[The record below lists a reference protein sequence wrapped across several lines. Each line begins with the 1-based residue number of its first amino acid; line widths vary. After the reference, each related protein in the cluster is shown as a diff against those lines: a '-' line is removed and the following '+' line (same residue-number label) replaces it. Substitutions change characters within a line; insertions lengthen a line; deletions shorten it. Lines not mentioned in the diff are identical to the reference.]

1 MKSVGPEQ
9 LAHGI
14 LLARATGFV
23 LAILIRA
30 QVIGALSDVLLA
42 QFVGVVAHVLVA
54 VRAFQDIGNDV
65 RATTELTTKLEHS
78 RPQNEM
84 RSGIFME
91 LRDACRILNVII
103 YT

>member
-14 LLARATGFV
+14 LLARATGLV
-23 LAILIRA
+23 LAVLIRI
-30 QVIGALSDVLLA
+30 QVIGALSDVFLA
-42 QFVGVVAHVLVA
+42 QLVSVIAHVLVA

-65 RATTELTTKLEHS
+65 GTTTELTTKLEHV
-78 RPQNEM
+78 RLQNEV
-84 RSGIFME
+84 RPDFVME
-91 LRDACRILNVII
+91 LRDVCRTLNVII

>member
-14 LLARATGFV
+14 LLARATRLV
-23 LAILIRA
+23 LAVWIWT

-42 QFVGVVAHVLVA
+42 QFVGVVTHVLVA
-54 VRAFQDIGNDV
+54 VWAFQDIGNDV

-84 RSGIFME
+84 RPGIFME

-103 YT
+103 CT